1 MVITKQQISQK
12 HGNYIAQQKYP
23 GYMVVTQHN
32 KNIPV
37 TWQLQNNRYP
47 RNMVTTQHNK
57 NILVTW

>member
-23 GYMVVTQHN
+23 GYMVVTKQQTSQKHGNYTTQQKYPGNMVITQHN

-37 TWQLQNNRYP
+37 TW
-47 RNMVTTQHNK
+47 
-57 NILVTW
+57 